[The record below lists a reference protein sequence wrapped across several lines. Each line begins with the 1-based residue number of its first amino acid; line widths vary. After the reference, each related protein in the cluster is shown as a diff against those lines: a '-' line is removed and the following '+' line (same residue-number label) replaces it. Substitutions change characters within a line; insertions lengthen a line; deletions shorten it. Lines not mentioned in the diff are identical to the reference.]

1 MNTSSMHNLSNRERP
16 PWIQAACTIYLY
28 KWNERVKKT
37 EPVNLEMACSLARSS
52 GYKDCELWEE
62 PFAGL
67 AVSISACSMCE
78 TSYACLSRV
87 LIDSSDP
94 VRYRWRCTIYSF
106 HDFDLMIVCLLMVFW
121 QSYSQTYATEELVA
135 PASHNCIGYEI
146 GTPFGGQPVIGL
158 DKRWITRIK
167 WLLAEMCLLGYSQ
180 WEFHFKLISCHM
192 IKNDD
197 MTVI

>member
-1 MNTSSMHNLSNRERP
+1 M
-16 PWIQAACTIYLY
+16 
-28 KWNERVKKT
+28 KWTRQKDWTCKSWDG
-37 EPVNLEMACSLARSS
+37 LLARSS

-94 VRYRWRCTIYSF
+94 VRDRWRCTIYSF

-146 GTPFGGQPVIGL
+146 GTPSWRSSRSWGWTSEESEGSSGYLQRCDVPL
-158 DKRWITRIK
+158 R
-167 WLLAEMCLLGYSQ
+167 LLPMG
-180 WEFHFKLISCHM
+180 ISF
-192 IKNDD
+192 
-197 MTVI
+197 